1 MKKKQSE
8 MGCFFFYVY
17 FEKKEVCLME
27 SYLTAVGMLFL
38 MMLVVILSCLFVK
51 LLIIIG
57 KKETRKIEKN
67 KEKEL

>member
-1 MKKKQSE
+1 
-8 MGCFFFYVY
+8 
-17 FEKKEVCLME
+17 ME
-27 SYLTAVGMLFL
+27 NYLTAVGMLFL

-57 KKETRKIEKN
+57 EKETRKIEKN